1 MINIKRRESF
11 SLALSYLL
19 PMYFFVLCNNSYG
32 QELEVEGDL
41 RVLGKVIFEDESQIQ
56 TAPSMIP
63 AGVILPFAGS
73 EIPAGWLL
81 CDGGEVSRD
90 TYNSLFLLIS
100 NTYGGGDGVTTFN
113 VPDLRGRMPMG
124 LDNMGGASAGIV
136 ENQEADNLGGNSGTE
151 MHQLTIEELAS
162 HSHSIPGMGGFPTGS
177 TNYSPGGNGGH
188 PNYQATGS
196 GGSSIVGND
205 VPHNNMPPYLSLNYI
220 IKF

>member
-1 MINIKRRESF
+1 MINIKSRESL

-19 PMYFFVLCNNSYG
+19 PMYFFVLCNYSYG

-90 TYNSLFLLIS
+90 TYNSLFSLIS
-100 NTYGGGDGVTTFN
+100 NIYGDGDGVNTFN

-124 LDNMGGASAGIV
+124 MD
-136 ENQEADNLGGNSGTE
+136 
-151 MHQLTIEELAS
+151 
-162 HSHSIPGMGGFPTGS
+162 GMGGLSAGRVTNQMSNQLGGGAGEEEHTLSMDEMPQTTIYSNSNMQGIGTTAGQFGVVGS
-177 TNYSPGGNGGH
+177 INT
-188 PNYQATGS
+188 TTVGS
-196 GGSSIVGND
+196 GFA
-205 VPHNNMPPYLSLNYI
+205 HNNMPPYISLNYI

>member
-1 MINIKRRESF
+1 MINIRKRQSL
-11 SLALSYLL
+11 SLALIYLL
-19 PMYFFVLCNNSYG
+19 PMYFFVLCNFSYG

-56 TAPSMIP
+56 TAPSIIP
-63 AGVILPFAGS
+63 TGIILPFAGS

-90 TYNSLFLLIS
+90 TYNSLFSLIS
-100 NTYGGGDGVTTFN
+100 NIYGDGDGVTTFN

-124 LDNMGGASAGIV
+124 LDNMGGVSAGIV

-151 MHQLTIEELAS
+151 MHQLSIEE
-162 HSHSIPGMGGFPTGS
+162 M
-177 TNYSPGGNGGH
+177 
-188 PNYQATGS
+188 PNHNHDLREYAGS
-196 GGSSIVGND
+196 GGTFGRGITSGND
-205 VPHNNMPPYLSLNYI
+205 QYGYNLSTSKISSAGGDQPHNNMPPYLSLNYI